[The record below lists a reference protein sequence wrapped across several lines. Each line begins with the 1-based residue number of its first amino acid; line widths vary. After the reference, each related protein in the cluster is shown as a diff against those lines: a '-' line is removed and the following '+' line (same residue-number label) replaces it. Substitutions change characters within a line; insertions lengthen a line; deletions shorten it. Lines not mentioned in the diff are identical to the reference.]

1 MPPSSSRSHGAGAF
15 LDEVF
20 KRPQGWS
27 YTAPSFHELLTG
39 DHSGGSKPSVRRRV
53 ERARLVN
60 LDVRIV
66 AATFEPA
73 QMVECGIAVLRVRL
87 DHQHRDEIDGVLIH
101 YRGATAHFA
110 VETIGRSGRSWLL
123 GRSVPDN
130 PPLDLMLLDGL
141 ALRAERKHFDDL
153 QIAVAIYRLP
163 WAASVAGVR
172 RAWRLPHTSLSSE
185 QSQREHLHRAEPS
198 LLAWSEVEA
207 PLTGVAVHA
216 KIL

>member
-15 LDEVF
+15 LDEFF

-39 DHSGGSKPSVRRRV
+39 DRSGGSTLSVRRRV
-53 ERARLVN
+53 ERARLAN

-66 AATFEPA
+66 AAAFEPA

-101 YRGATAHFA
+101 CRGATAHFV

-123 GRSVPDN
+123 GRGMPDN
-130 PPLDLMLLDGL
+130 PPLDLTLLDGL
-141 ALRAERKHFDDL
+141 VLRAERKHFDDL
-153 QIAVAIYRLP
+153 QIAVATTDSDGPPPSLVYAELGGLIPYFAELQAEPAR
-163 WAASVAGVR
+163 AASQWTEAGAVS
-172 RAWRLPHTSLSSE
+172 AG
-185 QSQREHLHRAEPS
+185 
-198 LLAWSEVEA
+198 WSRQTA
-207 PLTGVAVHA
+207 C
-216 KIL
+216 